1 MRRPRIQQAQEEV
14 RSSATLREWRQD
26 IASFQTKVPGGGVSL
41 AALMNVLITCAT
53 FGRDIAPPSPAKP
66 WSPPGLNAYESE
78 LAQGHFSNEKNA
90 KEVEI
95 NPEKI
100 YELPELIDIAE
111 RSNPTTRIA
120 WERARQAASGVGLSQ
135 SAYFP
140 YLVASAGAGYERAF
154 LPFPTLKQG
163 PGAADVSIIG
173 GGTLTTE
180 AVAERATLGL
190 KWLLFDFGERKAVV
204 TMARENL
211 MMANVGFNATHQQV
225 VFTVTRRFYELN
237 TARQKVEVAESSV
250 RAAQT
255 VAQSAQAR
263 FDNGLGTKPE
273 VLQAEQQ
280 SAQAAFDLEAARGT
294 LSDAQVAF
302 VESLGILPTTKLQVA
317 GVSEKPL
324 SEYSAD
330 TLEDLI
336 QRALSQRP
344 DLVAKLAN
352 IRARR
357 AEVRKAHAAYYPK
370 VALNANAGWTELDVS
385 ARNSP
390 YFGGN
395 EPVYGAGLSIEL
407 PLFDGFARRKKLRIA
422 ESELRGAEDEMAHSR
437 DSVIREVWKARTDFE
452 TSLRKQESAAKL
464 VAAAESAFAASLEAY
479 QHGLGTYVDVVNAQ
493 RNLTASRSVI
503 VDTRSAIFTS
513 QTALALSIGDLA
525 RPSRAAK
532 IIHQP

>member
-14 RSSATLREWRQD
+14 RFSATLREWRQD
-26 IASFQTKVPGGGVSL
+26 IASFQTKAPWGGVSL
-41 AALMNVLITCAT
+41 VALMNVLITCAT
-53 FGRDIAPPSPAKP
+53 FGSDLAPPSAEKP
-66 WSPPGLNAYESE
+66 WSPPGLNAYERE
-78 LAQGHFSNEKNA
+78 LAHGDFSNEKNA
-90 KEVEI
+90 KQIETV
-95 NPEKI
+95 PDKI

-111 RSNPTTRIA
+111 RSNPITRVA
-120 WERARQAASGVGLSQ
+120 WERARQAASAVGLGQ

-154 LPFPTLKQG
+154 LPFPSLKQG
-163 PGAADVSIIG
+163 PGPTDVSITG
-173 GGTLTTE
+173 GGTMTTE
-180 AVAERATLGL
+180 ATAERATIGL

-211 MMANVGFNATHQQV
+211 MMANVGFNATHQQI

-294 LSDAQVAF
+294 LSDAQVGF

-317 GVSEKPL
+317 AVSEKPL

-330 TLEDLI
+330 SLDEMI
-336 QRALSQRP
+336 ERALSQRP

-357 AEVRKAHAAYYPK
+357 AGVQKARAAYYPK
-370 VALNANAGWTELDVS
+370 ISVGAHAGYTELDVS
-385 ARNSP
+385 VRHSR

-395 EPVYGAGLSIEL
+395 EPDYGVGLVMEL
-407 PLFDGFARRKKLRIA
+407 PLFDGFARRSNLRAA
-422 ESELRGAEDEMAHSR
+422 ESELRAAEDELAWSR
-437 DSVIREVWKARTDFE
+437 DSVIREVWKARTDFG
-452 TSLRKQESAAKL
+452 TALRKQESARKL
-464 VAAAESAFAASLEAY
+464 VAAAESAFEAALDAY
-479 QHGLGTYVDVVNAQ
+479 RQGVGTYVDVANAQ
-493 RNLTASRSVI
+493 RNVITARSAI
-503 VDTRSAIFTS
+503 VETRSAIYT
-513 QTALALSIGDLA
+513 TA
-525 RPSRAAK
+525 AAVA
-532 IIHQP
+532 